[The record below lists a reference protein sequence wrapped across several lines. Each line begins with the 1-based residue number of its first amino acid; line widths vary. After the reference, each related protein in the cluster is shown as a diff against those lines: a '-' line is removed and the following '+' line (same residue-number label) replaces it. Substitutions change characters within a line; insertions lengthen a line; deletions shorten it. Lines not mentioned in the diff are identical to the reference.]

1 MDQDQLLDELSVPA
15 DYRKFAH
22 SLIQAGR
29 QDLCRDFHVTLKGLP
44 DAMDKAVYV
53 LERFPLV
60 VDPSGQATRFLKYQ
74 RGCVLMVGNPSD
86 MTPNSLRERLVA
98 ALKLGTLLIINF
110 DTLTTVELEQF
121 FAPASFPREVLSR
134 QSLFTPEVFGKL
146 LRPEE
151 NDPSANDFLI
161 NDQFKLVVVCR
172 NSPPPKTALAMCV
185 LNVDFTIA
193 ESNHQDGE
201 TDQVATILGVSK
213 EIRRNS
219 TELVEA
225 AFDGDM
231 STVIKC
237 LEKNYD
243 LESEDGH
250 GHTALSEAAYQGNI
264 DIVKHLLDRGAD
276 PNKCNDEKKSPL
288 YRAAYNGH
296 LPTIEILLL
305 CGADPRIVTRQ
316 SDSAFD
322 VAKSQEIRNLLSNWE
337 LSKTDSLLEERQRVI
352 NQKERIT
359 NHVERERFA
368 LMKIHE
374 ELRNLTTK
382 GNLEELESRFREL
395 ADEAIETGQI
405 PRACADIRDE
415 KGATLLSI
423 AVQHNCS
430 DIVAFFL
437 TKSSEMEKSAQSVSS
452 SSSSSAQQE
461 LATRLK
467 MLAKV
472 LKANV
477 NSRDSRG
484 WTPVAVA
491 VFHESK
497 KCLRMLLDH
506 GADPKLKNQYNKNA
520 FDFAK
525 DDIDAALNVVKS
537 RAEVHTQL
545 TIDVAEVYKM
555 LTLHMLFRTTDSP
568 GFDRLGKRTAR
579 TSPDCTR

>member
-1 MDQDQLLDELSVPA
+1 MDQDELLDKLNVPA
-15 DYRKFAH
+15 ENRKSTHA
-22 SLIQAGR
+22 LIQAGR
-29 QDLCRDFHVTLKGLP
+29 QALRRDFHVTLKDLP

-74 RGCVLMVGNPSD
+74 RGCVLMVGKPSD
-86 MTPNSLRERLVA
+86 MTPNSLRQRLVA
-98 ALKLGTLLIINF
+98 ALKLGTLMIINF
-110 DTLTTVELEQF
+110 DTLTMVELEQF
-121 FAPASFPREVLSR
+121 FAPDSFPREVLSR
-134 QSLFTPEVFGKL
+134 QALFTPEVYGKL

-151 NDPSANDFLI
+151 NDASASDFMI

-172 NSPPPKTALAMCV
+172 SSPPPKTALAMCV
-185 LNVDFTIA
+185 LNVDFPVA
-193 ESNHQDGE
+193 NESSQQESE

-213 EIRRNS
+213 EIKRNS

-225 AFDGDM
+225 AFDGDLDV
-231 STVIKC
+231 VIKC
-237 LEKNYD
+237 LDKNYD

-250 GHTALSEAAYQGNI
+250 GHTALSEAACQGNI
-264 DIVKHLLDRGAD
+264 ETVKFLLDRGAD
-276 PNKCNDEKKSPL
+276 PNKCNDEKRSPL

-296 LPTIEILLL
+296 LPTIELLLL
-305 CGADPRIVTRQ
+305 CGADPRLVTKQ
-316 SDSAFD
+316 SDSAYD
-322 VAKSQEIRNLLSNWE
+322 VAKSQEVRDFLSNWD

-352 NQKERIT
+352 DAKWQERIT
-359 NHVERERFA
+359 THVERERFA

-374 ELRNLTTK
+374 ELRDLATK
-382 GNLEELESRFREL
+382 GDLEELEIRFNQL
-395 ADEAIETGQI
+395 VDEAIETGQK

-423 AVQHNCS
+423 AVQHGHS
-430 DIVAFFL
+430 DIVTFLL
-437 TKSSEMEKSAQSVSS
+437 TKSMEMEKTAHNAAVSG
-452 SSSSSAQQE
+452 SSSAQQE
-461 LATRLK
+461 QATRFGL
-467 MLAKV
+467 LAKI

-497 KCLRMLLDH
+497 KCLRILLDH

-525 DDIDAALNVVKS
+525 DDIDAALNIVKS
-537 RAEVHTQL
+537 RAEVTNCTFSIL
-545 TIDVAEVYKM
+545 SAEV
-555 LTLHMLFRTTDSP
+555 
-568 GFDRLGKRTAR
+568 
-579 TSPDCTR
+579 